1 MSIIVALVLI
11 SVVIFTCFKCLYI
24 TVLLGIVYVVFYP
37 KIQILNFLKLYI
49 EMMRLILLSC
59 DIEGGLLKLRSLD
72 CFLLLIF

>member
-37 KIQILNFLKLYI
+37 KIQILNFFEIIHRNDEIDPIVLWHW
-49 EMMRLILLSC
+49 RWPA
-59 DIEGGLLKLRSLD
+59 
-72 CFLLLIF
+72 